1 MEWILNPFAVDFKI
15 FNLQWRAMMLQRDTF
30 FGRNP
35 QKAPEGPATSPA
47 AVSNSTPAARPA
59 AAANTPPVD
68 ETRRPVAKPP
78 SSKPGESQGSQLIV
92 GPNIKLK
99 GVEITDCD
107 TLVVEGHVEAT
118 MDSRMIQI
126 AQHGTFSGTAG
137 IDIAE
142 IHGGFS
148 GELTVRKCLTIHATG
163 QVTGKI
169 RYGKLVIEEG
179 GELAGDIKKLGEDE
193 KGLRIQHVSS
203 GRAALSQGS

>member
-1 MEWILNPFAVDFKI
+1 
-15 FNLQWRAMMLQRDTF
+15 MLQRDTF
-30 FGRNP
+30 FGRTP
-35 QKAPEGPATSPA
+35 DKKPDVP
-47 AVSNSTPAARPA
+47 STA
-59 AAANTPPVD
+59 AAAVASTAPGSRSPGAVNTPAVD
-68 ETRRPVAKPP
+68 DSRRPVTKPVAG
-78 SSKPGESQGSQLIV
+78 KADAQGSQLIV

-126 AQHGTFSGTAG
+126 AENGTFSGTAG

-179 GELAGDIKKLGEDE
+179 GEISGDIKKLGEDE
-193 KGLRIQHVSS
+193 KSLRIQHVSS
-203 GRAALSQGS
+203 AGRTGTQ

>member
-1 MEWILNPFAVDFKI
+1 
-15 FNLQWRAMMLQRDTF
+15 MLQRDTF

-35 QKAPEGPATSPA
+35 QKQPETPGNTAAAT
-47 AVSNSTPAARPA
+47 AVSNASANARPA
-59 AAANTPPVD
+59 SPSATTGTQPQ
-68 ETRRPVAKPP
+68 EERRPAKP
-78 SSKPGESQGSQLIV
+78 SGKSGEGSQLIV

-118 MDSRMIQI
+118 MDSRMVQI
-126 AQHGTFSGTAG
+126 AQNGTFTGTAG
-137 IDIAE
+137 VDIGE
-142 IHGGFS
+142 IHGAFS

-179 GELAGDIKKLGEDE
+179 GEITGDIKKLAEDE
-193 KGLRIQHVSS
+193 KALRIQHVSVA
-203 GRAALSQGS
+203 GRS

>member
-1 MEWILNPFAVDFKI
+1 
-15 FNLQWRAMMLQRDTF
+15 MLQRDTF

-35 QKAPEGPATSPA
+35 QKTPDVPANAAATSAVTNA
-47 AVSNSTPAARPA
+47 APGAAT
-59 AAANTPPVD
+59 NTTTPPVD
-68 ETRRPVAKPP
+68 DRRPAIKPP
-78 SSKPGESQGSQLIV
+78 SGRPGETQGSQLIV

-163 QVTGKI
+163 QVSGKI

-179 GELAGDIKKLGEDE
+179 GELTGDVKKLAEDE
-193 KGLRIQHVSS
+193 KSLRIQHVSAGVRPAMS
-203 GRAALSQGS
+203 PHGT

>member
-1 MEWILNPFAVDFKI
+1 
-15 FNLQWRAMMLQRDTF
+15 MLQRDTF
-30 FGRNP
+30 FGRTPDKKPDVPNG
-35 QKAPEGPATSPA
+35 AAAAA
-47 AVSNSTPAARPA
+47 AVANPANGARPP
-59 AAANTPPVD
+59 AAANTQPID
-68 ETRRPVAKPP
+68 DTRRAAAKPAP
-78 SSKPGESQGSQLIV
+78 TGKPGDAQGSQLIV

-126 AQHGTFSGTAG
+126 AQNGTFSGTAG

-179 GELAGDIKKLGEDE
+179 GEISGDIKKLADDE
-193 KGLRIQHVSS
+193 KSLRIQHVSS
-203 GRAALSQGS
+203 GGRTALSPLSS

>member
-1 MEWILNPFAVDFKI
+1 
-15 FNLQWRAMMLQRDTF
+15 MLQRDTF
-30 FGRNP
+30 FGRTP
-35 QKAPEGPATSPA
+35 DKKPDVPATA
-47 AVSNSTPAARPA
+47 AVAVANSAVATRAP
-59 AAANTPPVD
+59 AAANTQPVD
-68 ETRRPVAKPP
+68 DTRRAVVKPAQAG
-78 SSKPGESQGSQLIV
+78 KPGDAQGSQLIV

-126 AQHGTFSGTAG
+126 AQNGTFSGTAG

-148 GELTVRKCLTIHATG
+148 GELTVRKCLTVHATG

-179 GELAGDIKKLGEDE
+179 GEISGDIKKLADDE
-193 KGLRIQHVSS
+193 KSLRIQHVSAS
-203 GRAALSQGS
+203 AGSRTSLSPLSS

>member
-1 MEWILNPFAVDFKI
+1 
-15 FNLQWRAMMLQRDTF
+15 MLQRDTF

-35 QKAPEGPATSPA
+35 DKKPDTPSNTAPA
-47 AVSNSTPAARPA
+47 AATNPTLGARPA
-59 AAANTPPVD
+59 ATPAASTSQPA
-68 ETRRPVAKPP
+68 EERRPAPKP
-78 SSKPGESQGSQLIV
+78 SGKDNQGSQLIV

-118 MDSRMIQI
+118 MDSRMVQI
-126 AQHGTFSGTAG
+126 AQNGTFTGTAG
-137 IDIAE
+137 VDIGE
-142 IHGGFS
+142 IHGAFS

-179 GELAGDIKKLGEDE
+179 GEITGDIKKLGEDE
-193 KGLRIQHVSS
+193 KSLRIQHVSVA
-203 GRAALSQGS
+203 GR

>member
-1 MEWILNPFAVDFKI
+1 MLN
-15 FNLQWRAMMLQRDTF
+15 RDPF
-30 FGRNP
+30 FGRQPANP
-35 QKAPEGPATSPA
+35 PA
-47 AVSNSTPAARPA
+47 APVPKPVVAPVPPPARENPAPAADLSPR
-59 AAANTPPVD
+59 D
-68 ETRRPVAKPP
+68 DTRNGAKPAGP
-78 SSKPGESQGSQLIV
+78 QVSQRTV

-118 MDSRMIQI
+118 MDSRAIQI
-126 AQHGTFSGTAG
+126 AQNGTFSGTAG

-169 RYGKLVIEEG
+169 RY
-179 GELAGDIKKLGEDE
+179 
-193 KGLRIQHVSS
+193 
-203 GRAALSQGS
+203 

>member
-1 MEWILNPFAVDFKI
+1 MKYGENLFK
-15 FNLQWRAMMLQRDTF
+15 RDVPRPT
-30 FGRNP
+30 N
-35 QKAPEGPATSPA
+35 APSA
-47 AVSNSTPAARPA
+47 ANSSSATPAIVPANARPA
-59 AAANTPPVD
+59 S
-68 ETRRPVAKPP
+68 PP
-78 SSKPGESQGSQLIV
+78 SAPEAAPKVEESGGSKLIV

-99 GVEITDCD
+99 GVEIDDCD

-126 AQHGTFSGTAG
+126 AQNGTFSGTAG

-179 GELAGDIKKLGEDE
+179 GEISGDIKKLGEDE
-193 KGLRIQHVSS
+193 KSLRIQHVSS
-203 GRAALSQGS
+203 AGRTGTQ

>member
-1 MEWILNPFAVDFKI
+1 
-15 FNLQWRAMMLQRDTF
+15 MLQRDTF
-30 FGRNP
+30 FGRT
-35 QKAPEGPATSPA
+35 PEKKPDVPSTAAA
-47 AVSNSTPAARPA
+47 AVASANRPP
-59 AAANTPPVD
+59 AAANTQALD
-68 ETRRPVAKPP
+68 DARRAAAKSVP
-78 SSKPGESQGSQLIV
+78 SGKPGEMGSQLIV

-126 AQHGTFSGTAG
+126 AQNGTFSGTAG

-179 GELAGDIKKLGEDE
+179 GEISGDIKKLADDE
-193 KGLRIQHVSS
+193 KSLRIQHVSS
-203 GRAALSQGS
+203 GGSRSVLSPHGS

>member
-1 MEWILNPFAVDFKI
+1 
-15 FNLQWRAMMLQRDTF
+15 MLQRDTF

-35 QKAPEGPATSPA
+35 QKTPDVPGTAAAAVANATS
-47 AVSNSTPAARPA
+47 SARPT

-68 ETRRPVAKPP
+68 EARRPVAKPP
-78 SSKPGESQGSQLIV
+78 SAKPEGSQLIV

-203 GRAALSQGS
+203 GGRTALSQGS

>member
-1 MEWILNPFAVDFKI
+1 
-15 FNLQWRAMMLQRDTF
+15 MLQRDTF

-35 QKAPEGPATSPA
+35 QKAPDGPANTTSPA
-47 AVSNSTPAARPA
+47 SPAASSNTAPGVRPA
-59 AAANTPPVD
+59 AAPAAANTQSS
-68 ETRRPVAKPP
+68 EEARRSAPKPAKQ
-78 SSKPGESQGSQLIV
+78 GEAAGSQLIV

-118 MDSRMIQI
+118 MDSRMVQI

-137 IDIAE
+137 VDIGE

-148 GELTVRKCLTIHATG
+148 GELTVRKCLTVHATG

-203 GRAALSQGS
+203 GGRTALSQGS

>member
-1 MEWILNPFAVDFKI
+1 
-15 FNLQWRAMMLQRDTF
+15 MLQRDTF
-30 FGRNP
+30 FGR
-35 QKAPEGPATSPA
+35 APDKKPDVPNPA
-47 AVSNSTPAARPA
+47 ATAVASTALGARAPV
-59 AAANTPPVD
+59 AANTPPVD
-68 ETRRPVAKPP
+68 EARRPAAKPAP
-78 SSKPGESQGSQLIV
+78 EKSGDAQGSQLIV

-179 GELAGDIKKLGEDE
+179 GEISGDIQKLGDDE
-193 KGLRIQHVSS
+193 KSQRIQHVSAAS
-203 GRAALSQGS
+203 GRAVLAPLSS

>member
-1 MEWILNPFAVDFKI
+1 
-15 FNLQWRAMMLQRDTF
+15 MLQRDTF

-35 QKAPEGPATSPA
+35 QKTPDVPNTAAA
-47 AVSNSTPAARPA
+47 AVTNASPSARPA
-59 AAANTPPVD
+59 AASNAPSPE
-68 ETRRPVAKPP
+68 ETRRLAAKPP
-78 SSKPGESQGSQLIV
+78 SAKPGESQGSQLIV

-179 GELAGDIKKLGEDE
+179 GELAGDIKKLGDDE

-203 GRAALSQGS
+203 GGRTALSQGS